1 MAVKV
6 TDWPVQIEVEEA
18 AIDTDGVREAAA
30 VIVATLEVAVSGAA
44 HGALEVIT
52 TLTWSP
58 FASVVEVKVGE
69 LEPTFVPLSLHW

>member
-6 TDWPVQIEVEEA
+6 TDCPAQIEVEEA
-18 AIDTDGVREAAA
+18 AIDTDGVAEEAT
-30 VIVATLEVAVSGAA
+30 VMVTTLELAVSDEA
-44 HGALEVIT
+44 HGAFEVIT
-52 TLTWSP
+52 ALTWSP